1 MGDFNEKK
9 KHVELI
15 GVLRRENKPLVLHLQ
30 FTGGFA
36 VSFLIL
42 TSLFGKSESFVG
54 FGYLIR
60 KSLRAALCTDY
71 FAISTFYLCCV
82 DISINYGDSRSLQ

>member
-9 KHVELI
+9 KHIELI
-15 GVLRRENKPLVLHLQ
+15 GVLRHKNKPLVLHLQ

-36 VSFLIL
+36 VSFLLL

-54 FGYLIR
+54 FCHLIR
-60 KSLRAALCTDY
+60 KSPRAALCTDY
-71 FAISTFYLCCV
+71 FAVITFYLRCV
-82 DISINYGDSRSLQ
+82 YISINYGYKSFL